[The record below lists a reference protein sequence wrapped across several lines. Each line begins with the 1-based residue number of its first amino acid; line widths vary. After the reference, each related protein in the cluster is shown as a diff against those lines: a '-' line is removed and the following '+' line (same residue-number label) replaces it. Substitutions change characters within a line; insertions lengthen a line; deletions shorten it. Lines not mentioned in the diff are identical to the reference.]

1 MNYII
6 ITKAR
11 GITFIRL
18 KDRWE
23 QQANVDFSNQSNII
37 SFSSRL
43 SAQNYSSFLKDSE
56 SDCKNKIIQPATLTT
71 DHQGQWI
78 ISVI

>member
-6 ITKAR
+6 ITKAK

-18 KDRWE
+18 RDRWE

-56 SDCKNKIIQPATLTT
+56 SDCKNKIIQSATLTLQ
-71 DHQGQWI
+71 DGQWI
-78 ISVI
+78 ISVN